1 MYYPQEEKAKMD
13 LLLEAFR
20 SYIDGLDG
28 YDVVYSQKAGYLRL
42 IVDDTND
49 HIYFPIEGFED
60 MLRMLVDDHLHDE
73 EVRVEHFLKL
83 DYDRV
88 RGLLIPRLDA
98 LGEYREE
105 AYAVMEKTMDDC
117 RQRSECFHQL
127 DLQEERE
134 LEKLLKFI
142 RAGE

>member
-1 MYYPQEEKAKMD
+1 MKYTQEEKAKMD
-13 LLLEAFR
+13 LVLEAFR

-42 IVDDTND
+42 IVDDSGE

-98 LGEYREE
+98 LGKYREE
-105 AYAVMEKTMDDC
+105 AYAVMEKTIDDC